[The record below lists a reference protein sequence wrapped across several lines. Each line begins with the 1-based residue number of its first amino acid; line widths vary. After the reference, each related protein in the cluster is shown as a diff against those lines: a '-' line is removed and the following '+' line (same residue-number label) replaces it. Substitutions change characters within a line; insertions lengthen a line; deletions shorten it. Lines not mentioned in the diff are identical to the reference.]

1 MNYLANREHS
11 RHELRSKLAKHDYE
25 SQDIEQAL
33 DQLQQDSL
41 QCDRRFA
48 DSYVRSKVAA
58 GFGPRYLEHQ
68 LQSRRVDAELIADAL
83 STVEAWQSVIARVWL
98 KKYRDSESTLQ
109 QQAKQRRFL
118 LSRGFDNE
126 QISDWMR
133 SGIKQFETEEK

>member
-11 RHELRSKLAKHDYE
+11 RHELRSKLVKHDYDL
-25 SQDIEQAL
+25 QDIEQAL

-41 QCDRRFA
+41 QCDQRFA
-48 DSYVRSKVAA
+48 ESYVRSKVAA
-58 GFGPRYLEHQ
+58 GFGPRYLEQQ

-83 STVEAWQSVIARVWL
+83 STVEAWQPVIARVWL

-133 SGIKQFETEEK
+133 SGIKQFETEE

>member
-11 RHELRSKLAKHDYE
+11 RHELRSKLAKHDYDL
-25 SQDIEQAL
+25 QDIEQAL

-41 QCDRRFA
+41 QCDQRFA
-48 DSYVRSKVAA
+48 ESYVRSKVAA
-58 GFGPRYLEHQ
+58 GFGPRYLEQQ

-83 STVEAWQSVIARVWL
+83 STVEAWQPVIARVWL

-126 QISDWMR
+126 QISNWMR
-133 SGIKQFETEEK
+133 SGIKQFETEE

>member
-11 RHELRSKLAKHDYE
+11 RHELRSKLAKHDYDL
-25 SQDIEQAL
+25 QDIEQAL

-41 QCDRRFA
+41 QCDQRFA
-48 DSYVRSKVAA
+48 ESYVRSKVAA
-58 GFGPRYLEHQ
+58 GFGPRYLEQQ

-83 STVEAWQSVIARVWL
+83 STVEAWQPVIARVWL

-133 SGIKQFETEEK
+133 SGIKQFETEE

>member
-11 RHELRSKLAKHDYE
+11 RHELRSKLVKHDYDL
-25 SQDIEQAL
+25 QDIEQAL

-41 QCDRRFA
+41 QCDQRFA
-48 DSYVRSKVAA
+48 ESYVRSKVAA
-58 GFGPRYLEHQ
+58 GFGPRYLEQQ
-68 LQSRRVDAELIADAL
+68 LQSRRVDAEVIADAL

-133 SGIKQFETEEK
+133 TGIKQFETEE

>member
-11 RHELRSKLAKHDYE
+11 RHELRSKLVKLDYDL
-25 SQDIEQAL
+25 QDIEQAL

-41 QCDRRFA
+41 QCDQRFA

-58 GFGPRYLEHQ
+58 GFGPRYLEQQ

-83 STVEAWQSVIARVWL
+83 STVEAWQPVIARVWL

-118 LSRGFDNE
+118 LSRGFYNE

-133 SGIKQFETEEK
+133 SGIKQFETEE

>member
-11 RHELRSKLAKHDYE
+11 RHELRSKLVKHDYDL
-25 SQDIEQAL
+25 QDIEQAL

-41 QCDRRFA
+41 QCDQRFA

-58 GFGPRYLEHQ
+58 GFGPRYLEQQ

-83 STVEAWQSVIARVWL
+83 STVEAWQPVIARVWL

-126 QISDWMR
+126 QINNWMR
-133 SGIKQFETEEK
+133 SGIKQFETEE

>member
-11 RHELRSKLAKHDYE
+11 RHELRSKLVKHDYDL
-25 SQDIEQAL
+25 QDIEQAL

-41 QCDRRFA
+41 QCDQRFA

-58 GFGPRYLEHQ
+58 GFGPRYLEQQ

-83 STVEAWQSVIARVWL
+83 STVEAWQPVIARVWL

-133 SGIKQFETEEK
+133 SGIKQFETEE